1 MRRMKGGLC
10 ALALVLTLPASALAV
25 TEGVVE
31 EAPAVAIELGAATE
45 AAVLPDAQLYD
56 ALNDQPP
63 WADSLEYVKP
73 EKDNQG
79 DYAPMMRLPQLTAG
93 EAARAEALLK
103 SYEAGERTG
112 DGESVLGKTGRVTV
126 GVYPLDP
133 GAFDGETAYVILPGT
148 CLRDEDILALIDAFA
163 QLGQRFDP
171 HGLNARN
178 CMRGGYL
185 DESRPYTQ
193 NELTRMAQLRG
204 AIQRGELDEADDASM
219 TVTLNPLHFGGK
231 KTFTLLP
238 YRALTDAQLAANL
251 LAQGER
257 SLTETVD
264 FEKLESQAREA
275 MEIWLGCAPDMTL
288 MSTDADMTYIPAT
301 LDAQGRASYTERA
314 RAGVQLT
321 FGHENRQ
328 AKISYTAQVLF
339 DAETGE
345 VMRML
350 KDIEWHDART
360 QENRSDGHMT
370 RDADGLRYAQYAA
383 EGMSGCEGIGM
394 TLSPGSDETHVRAQG
409 MMGGGWRCETA
420 VERSSGNVVT
430 HEYLR
435 GLDAVSLD
443 ELNGWYG
450 AAADAMEQAQGI
462 AAQNLFLRRVELD
475 DVQARVTLSYY
486 VFGEE
491 ESKKH
496 RATVS
501 FERTTGKLVGMDDQI
516 VRWTE

>member
-1 MRRMKGGLC
+1 MRRMKGSLC
-10 ALALVLTLPASALAV
+10 ALALVLALPTGALAV

-31 EAPAVAIELGAATE
+31 EAPGVAIELGAQTR
-45 AAVLPDAQLYD
+45 AAVLPDAQVYNGLHYW
-56 ALNDQPP
+56 PP

-73 EKDNQG
+73 EKDDQG
-79 DYAPMMRLPQLTAG
+79 DYAPMMRFPQLTAG
-93 EAARAEALLK
+93 EAARAETLLK
-103 SYEAGERTG
+103 RDEAGEQTG
-112 DGESVLGKTGRVTV
+112 DGASVLGKTEDVTV

-133 GAFDGETAYVILPGT
+133 DEFDGETAYVILPGT
-148 CLRDEDILALIDAFA
+148 CLRDEDLLALIDAFA

-193 NELTRMAQLRG
+193 DELAHMEKLRG
-204 AIQRGELDEADDASM
+204 AIQRGEVCEAGDASV
-219 TVTLNPLHFGGK
+219 TVMLNPLHFGGK

-238 YRALTDAQLAANL
+238 YRELTDAQLSANL

-257 SLTETVD
+257 SLTETID
-264 FEKLESQAREA
+264 FGKLESRAREA
-275 MEIWLGCAPDMTL
+275 MDIWLGCAPDMAL
-288 MSTDADMTYIPAT
+288 LSTDADMTYIPAT

-321 FGHENRQ
+321 FGHENKHM
-328 AKISYTAQVLF
+328 KISYTAQVLF

-345 VMRML
+345 VMRMR
-350 KDIEWHDART
+350 KDIEWHDAQT
-360 QENRSDGHMT
+360 QAFRSDGHMT

-383 EGMSGCEGIGM
+383 EGVPGCEGIEM
-394 TLSPGSDETHVRAQG
+394 MLSPGSDETHVRAQG
-409 MMGGGWRCETA
+409 MMGGGWRYETA
-420 VERSSGNVVT
+420 IERSSGNVVT

-443 ELNGWYG
+443 EMNGWFG
-450 AAADAMEQAQGI
+450 AAADALEQGI
-462 AAQNLFLRRVELD
+462 TTEDAHLRRVELD
-475 DVQARVTLSYY
+475 EAQTRVTLSYY
-486 VFGEE
+486 AFGEE
-491 ESKKH
+491 TSEKH

-501 FERTTGKLVGMDDQI
+501 FERTTGKLDGMDDQI
-516 VRWTE
+516 VGWTE

>member
-1 MRRMKGGLC
+1 MRRVKERIC
-10 ALALVLTLPASALAV
+10 ALALGMLFPACALAV

-31 EAPAVAIELGAATE
+31 EAPAVAIELGAATQ

-56 ALNDQPP
+56 ELNYQPP

-73 EKDNQG
+73 EKDDQS

-112 DGESVLGKTGRVTV
+112 DGESVLGKTERVTV

-171 HGLNARN
+171 HGLNASN

-193 NELTRMAQLRG
+193 DELARMEQLRG
-204 AIQRGELDEADDASM
+204 AIQRGELDEAVDTSM

-264 FEKLESQAREA
+264 FGKLESRAREA
-275 MEIWLGCAPDMTL
+275 MEIWLGCAPDMAL
-288 MSTDADMTYIPAT
+288 LSTDADMTYIPAT
-301 LDAQGRASYTERA
+301 LDAQGWANYTERA

-321 FGHENRQ
+321 FGHENKHM
-328 AKISYTAQVLF
+328 KISYTAQVLF

-345 VMRML
+345 VMRMR
-350 KDIEWHDART
+350 KDVEWHDART
-360 QENRSDGHMT
+360 QAFHSDGYMT

-383 EGMSGCEGIGM
+383 EGMSGCEGIEV

-430 HEYLR
+430 KEYMR

-450 AAADAMEQAQGI
+450 AAVEALEQGI
-462 AAQNLFLRRVELD
+462 TTEKAHLRRVEFD
-475 DVQARVTLSYY
+475 EAQARVTLSYY
-486 VFGEE
+486 VFDEE
-491 ESKKH
+491 EPQKH

-501 FERTTGKLVGMDDQI
+501 FESTTGKLVGMDDQI
-516 VRWTE
+516 VGWTE

>member
-1 MRRMKGGLC
+1 MRRMKGSLC
-10 ALALVLTLPASALAV
+10 ALALALTLPACALAV

-31 EAPAVAIELGAATE
+31 EAPGVAIELGAATE
-45 AAVLPDAQLYD
+45 AAVLPDVQLYD
-56 ALNDQPP
+56 GLNYRPP

-73 EKDNQG
+73 EKDDQG
-79 DYAPMMRLPQLTAG
+79 DYAPMMRFPQLTAG

-112 DGESVLGKTGRVTV
+112 DGASVLGRTERVTV

-148 CLRDEDILALIDAFA
+148 CLRDEELLALIDAFA
-163 QLGQRFDP
+163 QLGQRLNP
-171 HGLNARN
+171 YGLNARN

-185 DESRPYTQ
+185 DESRPHTQ
-193 NELTRMAQLRG
+193 DELARMEQLRG
-204 AIQRGELDEADDASM
+204 AIQRGELDEAGDASV
-219 TVTLNPLHFGGK
+219 TVTLNPLYFGGK

-238 YRALTDAQLAANL
+238 YRTLTDAQLAANL

-264 FEKLESQAREA
+264 FGKLESRAREA
-275 MEIWLGCAPDMTL
+275 MDIWLGCAPDMAL
-288 MSTDADMTYIPAT
+288 LSTDADMMYIPAT

-321 FGHENRQ
+321 FGHENKHM
-328 AKISYTAQVLF
+328 KISYTAQVLF

-345 VMRML
+345 VMRMR

-360 QENRSDGHMT
+360 QAFRSDGHMT

-383 EGMSGCEGIGM
+383 EGMPGCEGIEV

-409 MMGGGWRCETA
+409 MMGGGWRYETA
-420 VERSSGNVVT
+420 VERLSGNVVT

-443 ELNGWYG
+443 ELNGWFG
-450 AAADAMEQAQGI
+450 AAADVLDQAQGI
-462 AAQNLFLRRVELD
+462 QNPFLRRVELD
-475 DVQARVTLSYY
+475 EAQVRVTLSYY
-486 VFGEE
+486 VSGEE
-491 ESKKH
+491 PEKH
-496 RATVS
+496 RATFS
-501 FERTTGKLVGMDDQI
+501 FERTTGKLIGMDDQI
-516 VRWTE
+516 VGWTE

>member
-1 MRRMKGGLC
+1 MKERIC
-10 ALALVLTLPASALAV
+10 ALALGMLLPACALAV

-31 EAPAVAIELGAATE
+31 EAPGVAIELGAATE
-45 AAVLPDAQLYD
+45 AAVLPDVQLYD
-56 ALNDQPP
+56 GLNYRPQ

-73 EKDNQG
+73 EKDDQG

-93 EAARAEALLK
+93 EAARAETLLK

-112 DGESVLGKTGRVTV
+112 DGASVLGKTEDVTV

-148 CLRDEDILALIDAFA
+148 CLRDEELLALIDAFA

-171 HGLNARN
+171 NGLNARN

-193 NELTRMAQLRG
+193 DELARMEQLRG
-204 AIQRGELDEADDASM
+204 AIQRGELDEAGDASV

-238 YRALTDAQLAANL
+238 YRTLTDAQLAANL
-251 LAQGER
+251 LAQGEH

-264 FEKLESQAREA
+264 FGTLESRAREA
-275 MEIWLGCAPDMTL
+275 MDIWLGCAPDMTL
-288 MSTDADMTYIPAT
+288 LSTDADMAYIPAT

-321 FGHENRQ
+321 FGHENKHM
-328 AKISYTAQVLF
+328 KISYTAQVLF

-345 VMRML
+345 VMRMR
-350 KDIEWHDART
+350 KDIEWHDAQT
-360 QENRSDGHMT
+360 QAFRSDGHMT

-383 EGMSGCEGIGM
+383 EGMPGCEDIEV
-394 TLSPGSDETHVRAQG
+394 TLSPGSDGTHVRAQG
-409 MMGGGWRCETA
+409 MMGGGWRYETA
-420 VERSSGNVVT
+420 VERLSGNVVT

-443 ELNGWYG
+443 EMNGWFG
-450 AAADAMEQAQGI
+450 AAADALEQAQGI
-462 AAQNLFLRRVELD
+462 QNPFLRRVELD
-475 DVQARVTLSYY
+475 EAQARVTLSYY

-491 ESKKH
+491 TSEKH

-501 FERTTGKLVGMDDQI
+501 FERTTGKLDGMDDQI
-516 VRWTE
+516 VGWTE

>member
-1 MRRMKGGLC
+1 MRRMKGSLC
-10 ALALVLTLPASALAV
+10 ALALAMTLPAGALAV

-31 EAPAVAIELGAATE
+31 EAPEVTIELGTATR
-45 AAVLPDAQLYD
+45 AAVLPDEQLYD
-56 ALNDQPP
+56 ALNYWPP
-63 WADSLEYVKP
+63 WADSLEYVEP
-73 EKDNQG
+73 EKDDQSN
-79 DYAPMMRLPQLTAG
+79 YAPMMRFPQLTVG

-112 DGESVLGKTGRVTV
+112 DGASVLERTEHVTL

-133 GAFDGETAYVILPGT
+133 GEFDGETAYVILPGT
-148 CLRDEDILALIDAFA
+148 CLRDEELLALIDAFA

-171 HGLNARN
+171 NGLNARN

-193 NELTRMAQLRG
+193 DELARMERLRG
-204 AIQRGELDEADDASM
+204 TIQRGELRESSDASV

-238 YRALTDAQLAANL
+238 YRVLTDAQLAANL
-251 LAQGER
+251 LAQGEH

-264 FEKLESQAREA
+264 FGTLESRAREA
-275 MEIWLGCAPDMTL
+275 MDIWLGCAPDMAL
-288 MSTDADMTYIPAT
+288 LSTDADMTYIPAT

-321 FGHENRQ
+321 FGHENKHM
-328 AKISYTAQVLF
+328 KISYTVQVLF

-345 VMRML
+345 VMCMR
-350 KDIEWHDART
+350 KDIEWNDAQT
-360 QENRSDGHMT
+360 QAFRSDGYMT

-383 EGMSGCEGIGM
+383 EGMPGCEGIEV

-420 VERSSGNVVT
+420 VERSSGSVVT
-430 HEYLR
+430 KEYLR

-443 ELNGWYG
+443 ELSGWYG
-450 AAADAMEQAQGI
+450 AAADALEHAQGI
-462 AAQNLFLRRVELD
+462 TAQNPFLRRVELD
-475 DVQARVTLSYY
+475 EAQTRVTLSYY
-486 VFGEE
+486 AFGEE
-491 ESKKH
+491 EPKKH

-516 VRWTE
+516 VGWTE

>member
-1 MRRMKGGLC
+1 MRRMKGSLC
-10 ALALVLTLPASALAV
+10 ALVLVLTLPTGALAV

-31 EAPAVAIELGAATE
+31 EAPGVAIELGAATE
-45 AAVLPDAQLYD
+45 AAVLPDEQLYD
-56 ALNDQPP
+56 ALDYRPP
-63 WADSLEYVKP
+63 WSDSLEYVKP
-73 EKDNQG
+73 EKDDQSY
-79 DYAPMMRLPQLTAG
+79 YAPMMRFPQLTAG
-93 EAARAEALLK
+93 EAERAKVLLK

-112 DGESVLGKTGRVTV
+112 DGASVLGKTECVTV

-148 CLRDEDILALIDAFA
+148 CLRDEDILSLIDAFA

-185 DESRPYTQ
+185 DESRPYIQ
-193 NELTRMAQLRG
+193 DELTRMERLRG
-204 AIQRGELDEADDASM
+204 AIQRGELDEVGNASV

-238 YRALTDAQLAANL
+238 YRELTDAQLAANL

-257 SLTETVD
+257 SLTENVD
-264 FEKLESQAREA
+264 FARLESRAREA
-275 MEIWLGCAPDMTL
+275 MDIWLGCAPDMTL
-288 MSTDADMTYIPAT
+288 LSTDADMTYIPAT

-314 RAGVQLT
+314 RSGVQLT
-321 FGHENRQ
+321 FGRENKQ
-328 AKISYTAQVLF
+328 MKISYTAQVLF

-345 VMRML
+345 LMRMR
-350 KDIEWHDART
+350 KDIEWRDAET
-360 QENRSDGHMT
+360 QEFRSDGYMT

-383 EGMSGCEGIGM
+383 EGMPGCEGVEV

-420 VERSSGNVVT
+420 IERSSGNVVT

-435 GLDAVSLD
+435 GLNAVSLD
-443 ELNGWYG
+443 EMNGWYG
-450 AAADAMEQAQGI
+450 AAVDAIERAQGLMEQ
-462 AAQNLFLRRVELD
+462 NPFLRRMELD
-475 DVQARVTLSYY
+475 EAQARVTLSCY

-491 ESKKH
+491 EPQKH
-496 RATVS
+496 RVTVS
-501 FERTTGKLVGMDDQI
+501 FERTTGQLVGMDDRM
-516 VRWTE
+516 VGWTE

>member
-31 EAPAVAIELGAATE
+31 EAPEVTIELGTATR
-45 AAVLPDAQLYD
+45 AVVLPDEQLYD
-56 ALNDQPP
+56 ALNYWPP

-73 EKDNQG
+73 EKDDQS
-79 DYAPMMRLPQLTAG
+79 DYAPMMRFPQLTVG
-93 EAARAEALLK
+93 EAARAKALLK

-112 DGESVLGKTGRVTV
+112 DGASVLERTEHVTL

-133 GAFDGETAYVILPGT
+133 GEFDGETAYVILPGT

-163 QLGQRFDP
+163 QFGQRFDP

-193 NELTRMAQLRG
+193 DELARMEQLRG
-204 AIQRGELDEADDASM
+204 AIQRGELDEAGDASV
-219 TVTLNPLHFGGK
+219 TVTLNLMHFGGK

-238 YRALTDAQLAANL
+238 YRELTDAQLAANL

-264 FEKLESQAREA
+264 FGKLESRAREA
-275 MEIWLGCAPDMTL
+275 MDIWLGCPPDMTL

-345 VMRML
+345 VMRMR
-350 KDIEWHDART
+350 KDVEWNDNRT
-360 QENRSDGHMT
+360 QENRSDGYMT
-370 RDADGLRYAQYAA
+370 RDADGLRYAQYSA
-383 EGMSGCEGIGM
+383 EGMPGCEGIGM

-430 HEYLR
+430 KEYMR

-491 ESKKH
+491 ESKQH

-501 FERTTGKLVGMDDQI
+501 FERMTGKLVGMDDQI
-516 VRWTE
+516 VGWTE